1 MISNNYTNKQRRLI
15 GAILCLTTAQAI
27 QWDTDVEIM
36 RMEERLAQ
44 GNGLAQVNARAE
56 NVGEDILKGLND
68 AVDGLEDA
76 VNYIGGGSLES
87 DLSKGIE
94 TMGEGLVDAV
104 NYIGGKGGFE
114 SDISNIATD
123 VYNWA
128 DGAVNDADKW
138 LGQAAVDTDKWL
150 TTAADDVN
158 DWVEVAAADI

>member
-36 RMEERLAQ
+36 RSGNRLAQ

-56 NVGEDILKGLND
+56 DVVQDAFKNLNAVMDGLN
-68 AVDGLEDA
+68 DA

-104 NYIGGKGGFE
+104 NYMGNGGFE
-114 SDISNIATD
+114 RDIENIATD
-123 VYNWA
+123 AYNWA

-138 LGQAAVDTDKWL
+138 LG
-150 TTAADDVN
+150 
-158 DWVEVAAADI
+158 